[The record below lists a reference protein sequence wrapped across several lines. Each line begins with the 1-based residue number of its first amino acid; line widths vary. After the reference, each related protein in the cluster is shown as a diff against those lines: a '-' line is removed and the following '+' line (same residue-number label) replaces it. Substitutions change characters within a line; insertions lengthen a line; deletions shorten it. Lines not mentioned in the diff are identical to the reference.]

1 MKKILVVVAHPDD
14 EILGCGGTLLKSADK
29 GAKIKTVIVSEGVTS
44 RLIENLKE
52 KKKKINQRMLST
64 KKAHNFIKKSEV
76 VCLNFPDQKLDTVSM
91 LNITQKIEKEIEI
104 FNPDIVFT
112 HHHGDLNL
120 DHKIVN
126 NATITACRPSP
137 KCSVKQIFTFEIPS
151 STDWQAQGDNL
162 NFAPNYFND
171 ISEYLGKKIKVLGK
185 YKSEM
190 RPWPHSRSYENIK
203 YLAKTRGASVGVKA
217 AEAFRLIRAIEK

>member
-151 STDWQAQGDNL
+151 STDWQAQGDSL

>member
-112 HHHGDLNL
+112 HHNGDLNL

-151 STDWQAQGDNL
+151 STDWQAQGDSL

>member
-112 HHHGDLNL
+112 HHNGDLNL